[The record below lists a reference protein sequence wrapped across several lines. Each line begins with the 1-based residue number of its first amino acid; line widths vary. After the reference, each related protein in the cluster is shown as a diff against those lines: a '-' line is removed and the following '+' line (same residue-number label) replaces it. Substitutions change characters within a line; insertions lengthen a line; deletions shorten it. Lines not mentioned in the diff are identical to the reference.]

1 LPFSPLSISSRNTFT
16 FIPDFE
22 SNTLCVEVR
31 DRKALYLNSLQRKGK
46 RKKMSGLE
54 VLEHKPK
61 ADTPAATIEVVLK
74 HSGVE
79 NRIIGSPDTVVKELL
94 SYFSKVYPSIELVS
108 KLVLSVDSVEFLQSC
123 AGIMAVSPE
132 GLVVL
137 KDLRDLKDKELMM
150 IYLAGSRLQHQMGK
164 KESDTLSLDEI
175 TKTTGRSTG
184 TVAGRLSELCNEQ
197 MIERV
202 GKGSYRLT
210 TMGTRVVIKNLMPR
224 VTQLPE
230 K

>member
-1 LPFSPLSISSRNTFT
+1 MPFGTEKRYIS
-16 FIPDFE
+16 
-22 SNTLCVEVR
+22 TLRTERV
-31 DRKALYLNSLQRKGK
+31 GIT
-46 RKKMSGLE
+46 MSGLE
-54 VLEHKPK
+54 VLERKSNTGE
-61 ADTPAATIEVVLK
+61 ATAAIEVVLK

-79 NRIIGSPDTVVKELL
+79 NRIIGSPETVLRELL
-94 SYFSKVYPSIELVS
+94 SYFSKIYPSIELVS
-108 KLVLSVDSVEFLQSC
+108 KLVLSVDSLEFLQSC
-123 AGIMAVSPE
+123 AGVLAVSPE

-150 IYLAGSRLQHQMGK
+150 IHLAGSRLQHQMGK

-197 MIERV
+197 LVERV

-224 VTQLPE
+224 VAQLPE

>member
-1 LPFSPLSISSRNTFT
+1 MTFGTEKRYIS
-16 FIPDFE
+16 
-22 SNTLCVEVR
+22 TLHTAR
-31 DRKALYLNSLQRKGK
+31 AGRI
-46 RKKMSGLE
+46 MSGLE
-54 VLEHKPK
+54 VLERKSGSGE
-61 ADTPAATIEVVLK
+61 AAAAIEVVLK

-79 NRIIGSPDTVVKELL
+79 NRIIGSPETVLRELL
-94 SYFSKVYPSIELVS
+94 SYFSKIYPSVELVS
-108 KLVLSVDSVEFLQSC
+108 KLVLSVDSLEFLQSC
-123 AGIMAVSPE
+123 TGVLAVSPE

-137 KDLRDLKDKELMM
+137 KDLRELKDKELMM
-150 IYLAGSRLQHQMGK
+150 IHLAGSRLQHQMGK

-197 MIERV
+197 LVERV

-224 VTQLPE
+224 VAQLPE
-230 K
+230 R

>member
-1 LPFSPLSISSRNTFT
+1 
-16 FIPDFE
+16 
-22 SNTLCVEVR
+22 
-31 DRKALYLNSLQRKGK
+31 
-46 RKKMSGLE
+46 MSGLE
-54 VLEHKPK
+54 VLERKSN
-61 ADTPAATIEVVLK
+61 ADAPAATIEVVLK

-79 NRIIGSPDTVVKELL
+79 NRIIGSPETVVRELL
-94 SYFSKVYPSIELVS
+94 SYFSKVYPSVELVS
-108 KLVLSVDSVEFLQSC
+108 KLVLSVDTAEFLQSC
-123 AGIMAVSPE
+123 TGVLAVSPE

-137 KDLRDLKDKELMM
+137 RDMKDLKDKELMM
-150 IYLAGSRLQHQMGK
+150 IHLAGSRLQHQMGK

-197 MIERV
+197 LVARV

-224 VTQLPE
+224 VAQLQE
-230 K
+230 R